1 MESAGILSLD
11 DNKLGKVTLQ
21 IDPTFNKTNWW
32 TDMIKNKSTS
42 TDELKVKLDV
52 RMEKPQNLKMCGY
65 VSIDKDK
72 IDLCMYFSIVG
83 AMLGVKMF
91 GKLGNDDTMHLF
103 R

>member
-1 MESAGILSLD
+1 VWESLAEFPTNHILPIIKVKLYMESSGILSLD
-11 DNKLGKVTLQ
+11 DNKLGKLTLQ

-65 VSIDKDK
+65 VSMKTFQIDRL
-72 IDLCMYFSIVG
+72 ILI
-83 AMLGVKMF
+83 MF
-91 GKLGNDDTMHLF
+91 L
-103 R
+103 